1 MVGKTEFILICL
13 VAVGLL
19 ALAARKIRI
28 PYPILLTIGGLVLA
42 LVPGVPAIHL
52 QPQLVFDLFLPPL
65 LYPAAVYTTWR
76 DFRAN
81 LRPILLLA
89 IGLVL
94 VTMTAAAYLFHWL
107 VGLPLEVGFVFGA
120 IISPPDAVAA
130 LSVTQHMRVPRKI
143 VVILE
148 GESLANDATS
158 FISFRFAVAAVMTGH
173 FSLAEASTRFL
184 FVAAG
189 GICVGLAIG
198 WLATQVQRRLDD
210 PPVQTMFSLLTPY
223 VAYFAGERLRVSG
236 ILAVVIAGMVY
247 GWYAP
252 RILRGRMRLQALPVW
267 ETVIFILN
275 GVLFM
280 LIGLQLPAVVRSLPP
295 SSMAQA
301 TKLAVLVLAA
311 IVLVRFAWMF
321 GTSYLPRLLSRT
333 FRHETPPP
341 WQHTALIAWTGMR
354 GADSLAGAL
363 AIPFALPNGQP
374 FPGRELILL
383 LTFCV
388 IFGTLVLQGLSL
400 LPLVSWLKVVDDRA
414 SEKEERRARLKANE
428 AAMARLEEMRSS
440 SHLRPEIVEHLRTEY
455 MDRIRQLR
463 NEPSQEES
471 GTRLFSADFEELARE
486 ALEMERQTVIELR
499 NEEQLDNQAFRR
511 IQRDIDLAEARLQQ
525 PGEKPV

>member
-19 ALAARKIRI
+19 ALAAQKIRI
-28 PYPILLTIGGLVLA
+28 PYPILLTAGGLVLA
-42 LVPGVPAIHL
+42 LVPGVPTIHL
-52 QPQLVFDLFLPPL
+52 DPQLVFDLFLPPL

-107 VGLPLEVGFVFGA
+107 AGLPLAVGFVFGA

-143 VVILE
+143 IVILE

-158 FISFRFAVAAVMTGH
+158 FISFRFAVAAVMTGS

-184 FVAAG
+184 VVAAG
-189 GICVGLAIG
+189 GICVGVAIG
-198 WLATQVQRRLDD
+198 WLAIQVQRRLDD
-210 PPVQTMFSLLTPY
+210 PSVQTMFSLLTPY
-223 VAYFAGERLRVSG
+223 VAYFAGERLHVSG
-236 ILAVVIAGMVY
+236 ILAVVIAGILY
-247 GWYAP
+247 GWHAP

-267 ETVIFILN
+267 ETVVFILN

-280 LIGLQLPAVVRSLPP
+280 LIGLELPVVVRSLPP
-295 SSMAQA
+295 DSLAQSA
-301 TKLAVLVLAA
+301 KLAGLVLVA
-311 IVLVRFAWMF
+311 IVLVRFVWIF

-333 FRHETPPP
+333 FRQETPAP
-341 WQHTALIAWTGMR
+341 WQHTALIAWTAMR

-363 AIPFALPNGQP
+363 AIPLALPNGQQ
-374 FPGRELILL
+374 FPGRDLVLL

-400 LPLVSWLKVVDDRA
+400 SPLVRWLRVVDDRV
-414 SEKEERRARLKANE
+414 SEKEERSARLKANE
-428 AAMARLEEMRSS
+428 AAMARLEEMKSS
-440 SHLRPEIVEHLRTEY
+440 SHIRPQTVERLRTEY
-455 MDRIRQLR
+455 ADRIRQLR
-463 NEPSQEES
+463 NEPTDEDS
-471 GTRLFSADFEELARE
+471 GTRLFSPDFEELARE
-486 ALEMERQTVIELR
+486 ALRTERETVIQLR

-511 IQRDIDLAEARLQQ
+511 IQRDIDLAEARLQR
-525 PGEKPV
+525 PG

>member
-19 ALAARKIRI
+19 ALAAQKIRI
-28 PYPILLTIGGLVLA
+28 PYPILLTAGGLVLA
-42 LVPGVPAIHL
+42 LVPGVPTIHL
-52 QPQLVFDLFLPPL
+52 DPQLVFDLFLPPL

-107 VGLPLEVGFVFGA
+107 AGLPLAVGFVFGA

-143 VVILE
+143 IVILE

-158 FISFRFAVAAVMTGH
+158 FISFRFAVAAVMTGS

-184 FVAAG
+184 VVAAG
-189 GICVGLAIG
+189 GICVGVAIG
-198 WLATQVQRRLDD
+198 WLAIQVQRRLDD
-210 PPVQTMFSLLTPY
+210 PSVQTMFSLLTPY
-223 VAYFAGERLRVSG
+223 VAYFAGERLHVSG
-236 ILAVVIAGMVY
+236 ILAVVIAGILY
-247 GWYAP
+247 GWHAP

-267 ETVIFILN
+267 ETVVFILN

-280 LIGLQLPAVVRSLPP
+280 LIGLELPVVVRSLPP
-295 SSMAQA
+295 DSLAQSA
-301 TKLAVLVLAA
+301 KLAGLVLVA
-311 IVLVRFAWMF
+311 IVLVRFVWIF

-333 FRHETPPP
+333 FRQETPAP
-341 WQHTALIAWTGMR
+341 WQHTALIAWTAMR

-363 AIPFALPNGQP
+363 AIPLALPNGQQ
-374 FPGRELILL
+374 FPGRDLVLL

-400 LPLVSWLKVVDDRA
+400 SPLVRWLRVVDDRV
-414 SEKEERRARLKANE
+414 SEKEERSARLKANE
-428 AAMARLEEMRSS
+428 AAMARLEEMKSS
-440 SHLRPEIVEHLRTEY
+440 SHIRPQTVERLRTEY
-455 MDRIRQLR
+455 ADRIRQLR
-463 NEPSQEES
+463 NEPTDEDS
-471 GTRLFSADFEELARE
+471 GTRLFSPDFEELARE
-486 ALEMERQTVIELR
+486 ALRTERETVIQLR

-511 IQRDIDLAEARLQQ
+511 IQRDIDLAEARLQR
-525 PGEKPV
+525 PGLE